1 MVFEL
6 CGSEDPHLITYD
18 FPLCLKALFLTRL
31 DGRLEPVTDAA
42 CIGPHEFNVG
52 LAAVCQKLQSESLQ
66 INEEHRRKHNL
77 SPGFW
82 FGHFAVEGHVLYL
95 LDESGSAARDA
106 VYKIKPSDVEPYHW
120 EQFDSAA
127 HAYGIYLRS
136 KTLPSSCVALLRI
149 SAFRFFFFSET
160 WLTKCQ
166 SRLRC
171 TREGI
176 CKGQTRNRRNV
187 RTS

>member
-66 INEEHRRKHNL
+66 INEEHRRKRNL
-77 SPGFW
+77 SHGFW

-136 KTLPSSCVALLRI
+136 TFAFILRCFAAHQCI
-149 SAFRFFFFSET
+149 SVFFFFFPPDFAYVMPVVST
-160 WLTKCQ
+160 MH
-166 SRLRC
+166 SRRYL
-171 TREGI
+171 
-176 CKGQTRNRRNV
+176 Q
-187 RTS
+187 RTNP